1 MWKLKSFGSLRN
13 IYKTGNVARGAW
25 PAPLMHVAVSHP
37 RLLPSHPLPRP
48 PLPARRTG
56 RDEGGG
62 PRGAG
67 GWWATPGWEPL
78 WVQGGR
84 WGGGRWCSPALPG
97 CGIPVRH
104 HPSPSHH
111 PPGGVSG
118 PAEEENFEFIIVSS
132 TGQTW
137 HFEAGSFEERD
148 AWVQAIESQILASL
162 QCCESSKNKVGPPR
176 VARVGCVE
184 GWSMMPPPPALL
196 TPHRRRLPQAR
207 MDSQSEAVAIQA
219 IRNARGNSLCVDC
232 GAPSESPGW
241 GGVVG
246 HTGPRGGHRLRGA
259 TGHVGRGG
267 VIGHRVP
274 WFTRGRWLRGCR
286 RCHGPRWASLL
297 LGCHRATQSCAPRGA
312 VGATGA
318 TVPRALQCRGSR
330 CAMSRMVL
338 WGGMVP
344 RVA

>member
-48 PLPARRTG
+48 PLPARWTG

-241 GGVVG
+241 GGLLVTRGHGGAIGCVVPPAMWAVG
-246 HTGPRGGHRLRGA
+246 ESLVTECRGSRGVGGYVGAVGA
-259 TGHVGRGG
+259 TGHVGRHCSWGA
-267 VIGHRVP
+267 IGPRRAVRHVEPWVP
-274 WFTRGRWLRGCR
+274 LVP
-286 RCHGPRWASLL
+286 RCHGPCS
-297 LGCHRATQSCAPRGA
+297 A
-312 VGATGA
+312 VDQG
-318 TVPRALQCRGSR
+318 VP
-330 CAMSRMVL
+330 
-338 WGGMVP
+338 
-344 RVA
+344 